1 VRAAASGH
9 DERTMTEPAP
19 SQRESDDL
27 RPVPADKP
35 GVYWNAMRIGLA
47 IVVAFVIFF
56 FVWLAF
62 WH

>member
-1 VRAAASGH
+1 
-9 DERTMTEPAP
+9 MTEPAP

-47 IVVAFVIFF
+47 IVIAFVIFF